1 MGNTIKPNSFKEF
14 YEQTSFGIA
23 DKTIKEQ
30 WHKNK
35 KIIKIDL
42 AVTGTLS
49 LLAAGYVYTI
59 FIGLE
64 KPFFLLYLVY
74 GLIKVPWLSV
84 ILLLVMNRFTY
95 NYLAAIQKTAIKDSE
110 RNYESSKDGGKG
122 TAHKMTEEEK
132 KETLSCGNYLEQKD
146 NIFGCEPGDITK
158 LYSLRKDLYGK
169 NGNMLV
175 VGAPGCGK
183 SRCVAIPIIMQ
194 TVRRGES
201 LIVTDPK
208 GELYRD
214 TAALAKANGYV
225 VKILNFRPKDTLHTD
240 TCNFMSVL
248 GGSAFKSQSFSKTVI
263 DNTSDGKPA
272 DFWTESEFNLYMG
285 VCIWVNNN
293 DLDIPK
299 TMGGIYQF
307 LYSYTVNE
315 FEEVM
320 SSLPDDHPAM
330 PYLKTFMN
338 GDKTV
343 KGNTYAGLQIRLSA
357 LADPLVQKIVGVDDI
372 DFTLP
377 GKQKC
382 IYYISSPDTDKSR
395 SYLVALFFT
404 LLYNELID
412 LADEQES
419 GHLPIRVT
427 MLLDEFKN
435 IGVIPAF
442 PEKLSTVRS
451 RWIDTISIIQGL
463 EQLMT
468 MYPDNEWETIM
479 NDCTTRILINTNN
492 NITAE
497 YFSKLSGE
505 QTTEEY
511 GVRYEENAG
520 DLLKIHPTYTV
531 SKSHG
536 SRVVYTPNEI
546 QQLNPKHLL
555 VFISQVPV
563 VELEKIDYTNHP
575 MCKEMRKWVPR
586 FHAPKWILE
595 LPEKDRLKYH
605 VYDEIYKRESIN
617 DIELCTE
624 DDFREPW
631 NKKKEAAL
639 QERIEK
645 LKSKQEKGLSK
656 SSETNATNELEKNV
670 SISSD
675 SNETNTSST
684 NHLSD
689 YTSITESTETEKK
702 NPKNNQFSAFDN
714 YIAKSNVVSQDQTSP
729 KFVCIKKAYDNTA
742 EKTENIINESIE
754 KAKSSVEEIMFQ
766 KFPDINDNE
775 TWKKIPKVEEEDTV
789 NITSY
794 DDDLQNELDEY
805 ENPEMEGF
813 QDFMLSMNSTTPESD
828 SSDFMT
834 SLNDIPEPD
843 MEIIVP
849 EFLEK
854 ESND

>member
-1 MGNTIKPNSFKEF
+1 MNNDEEKDPNLWFLNKNVISKGK
-14 YEQTSFGIA
+14 TFGI
-23 DKTIKEQ
+23 
-30 WHKNK
+30 
-35 KIIKIDL
+35 
-42 AVTGTLS
+42 
-49 LLAAGYVYTI
+49 
-59 FIGLE
+59 
-64 KPFFLLYLVY
+64 P
-74 GLIKVPWLSV
+74 
-84 ILLLVMNRFTY
+84 NR
-95 NYLAAIQKTAIKDSE
+95 
-110 RNYESSKDGGKG
+110 
-122 TAHKMTEEEK
+122 
-132 KETLSCGNYLEQKD
+132 
-146 NIFGCEPGDITK
+146 NIFEAVFFTSLTEYCIVSINFTK
-158 LYSLRKDLYGK
+158 VAFVSCTVIICPIVFGLFLRGLK
-169 NGNMLV
+169 N
-175 VGAPGCGK
+175 
-183 SRCVAIPIIMQ
+183 R
-194 TVRRGES
+194 
-201 LIVTDPK
+201 
-208 GELYRD
+208 
-214 TAALAKANGYV
+214 
-225 VKILNFRPKDTLHTD
+225 
-240 TCNFMSVL
+240 SVL
-248 GGSAFKSQSFSKTVI
+248 QILFSSIK
-263 DNTSDGKPA
+263 
-272 DFWTESEFNLYMG
+272 FHFNRRELH
-285 VCIWVNNN
+285 
-293 DLDIPK
+293 L
-299 TMGGIYQF
+299 
-307 LYSYTVNE
+307 
-315 FEEVM
+315 
-320 SSLPDDHPAM
+320 
-330 PYLKTFMN
+330 
-338 GDKTV
+338 
-343 KGNTYAGLQIRLSA
+343 R
-357 LADPLVQKIVGVDDI
+357 
-372 DFTLP
+372 
-377 GKQKC
+377 
-382 IYYISSPDTDKSR
+382 SP
-395 SYLVALFFT
+395 
-404 LLYNELID
+404 E
-412 LADEQES
+412 
-419 GHLPIRVT
+419 
-427 MLLDEFKN
+427 
-435 IGVIPAF
+435 
-442 PEKLSTVRS
+442 
-451 RWIDTISIIQGL
+451 
-463 EQLMT
+463 
-468 MYPDNEWETIM
+468 
-479 NDCTTRILINTNN
+479 
-492 NITAE
+492 
-497 YFSKLSGE
+497 
-505 QTTEEY
+505 
-511 GVRYEENAG
+511 
-520 DLLKIHPTYTV
+520 YTV

-536 SRVVYTPNEI
+536 SRIVYTPNEI
-546 QQLNPKHLL
+546 QQLNPNNLL
-555 VFISQVPV
+555 VFISQAPV
-563 VELEKIDYTNHP
+563 IELEKIDYTNHP

>member
-1 MGNTIKPNSFKEF
+1 
-14 YEQTSFGIA
+14 
-23 DKTIKEQ
+23 
-30 WHKNK
+30 
-35 KIIKIDL
+35 
-42 AVTGTLS
+42 
-49 LLAAGYVYTI
+49 
-59 FIGLE
+59 
-64 KPFFLLYLVY
+64 
-74 GLIKVPWLSV
+74 
-84 ILLLVMNRFTY
+84 
-95 NYLAAIQKTAIKDSE
+95 
-110 RNYESSKDGGKG
+110 
-122 TAHKMTEEEK
+122 
-132 KETLSCGNYLEQKD
+132 
-146 NIFGCEPGDITK
+146 
-158 LYSLRKDLYGK
+158 
-169 NGNMLV
+169 
-175 VGAPGCGK
+175 
-183 SRCVAIPIIMQ
+183 
-194 TVRRGES
+194 
-201 LIVTDPK
+201 
-208 GELYRD
+208 
-214 TAALAKANGYV
+214 
-225 VKILNFRPKDTLHTD
+225 
-240 TCNFMSVL
+240 
-248 GGSAFKSQSFSKTVI
+248 
-263 DNTSDGKPA
+263 
-272 DFWTESEFNLYMG
+272 
-285 VCIWVNNN
+285 
-293 DLDIPK
+293 
-299 TMGGIYQF
+299 
-307 LYSYTVNE
+307 
-315 FEEVM
+315 
-320 SSLPDDHPAM
+320 
-330 PYLKTFMN
+330 
-338 GDKTV
+338 
-343 KGNTYAGLQIRLSA
+343 
-357 LADPLVQKIVGVDDI
+357 
-372 DFTLP
+372 
-377 GKQKC
+377 
-382 IYYISSPDTDKSR
+382 
-395 SYLVALFFT
+395 
-404 LLYNELID
+404 
-412 LADEQES
+412 
-419 GHLPIRVT
+419 
-427 MLLDEFKN
+427 
-435 IGVIPAF
+435 
-442 PEKLSTVRS
+442 
-451 RWIDTISIIQGL
+451 
-463 EQLMT
+463 
-468 MYPDNEWETIM
+468 M
-479 NDCTTRILINTNN
+479 NDCKTRILINTNN

-775 TWKKIPKVEEEDTV
+775 TWEKIPKVEEDTV
-789 NITSY
+789 NISSY

>member
-64 KPFFLLYLVY
+64 KAFFLLYLVY

-122 TAHKMTEEEK
+122 TAHKMTAEEK
-132 KETLSCGNYLEQKD
+132 EETLSCGNYLEQKD

-169 NGNMLV
+169 NGNILV
-175 VGAPGCGK
+175 NGAPGCGK

-194 TVRRGES
+194 TIRRGES

-293 DLDIPK
+293 DLGIPK

-320 SSLPDDHPAM
+320 SSLPDDHPAL

-451 RWIDTISIIQGL
+451 RWIDTIIIIQGL

-536 SRVVYTPNEI
+536 SRVVYTPDEI

-555 VFISQVPV
+555 VFISQAPV

-586 FHAPKWILE
+586 FHAPKWILK
-595 LPEKDRLKYH
+595 LPEKERQKYH
-605 VYDEIYKRESIN
+605 VYDEIYKHESID

-631 NKKKEAAL
+631 NKEKEAAL
-639 QERIEK
+639 QKKIRKNQNSHSEKNTRAASGNSKILVGLERTDTVEK
-645 LKSKQEKGLSK
+645 TDYFADTAKKPTDSTDISQNNINHKFSSFEKHISKTDIQNPKALSK
-656 SSETNATNELEKNV
+656 NMELTK
-670 SISSD
+670 
-675 SNETNTSST
+675 
-684 NHLSD
+684 D
-689 YTSITESTETEKK
+689 YGE
-702 NPKNNQFSAFDN
+702 A
-714 YIAKSNVVSQDQTSP
+714 
-729 KFVCIKKAYDNTA
+729 DNTA
-742 EKTENIINESIE
+742 EIIINKSIE
-754 KAKSSVEEIMFQ
+754 NTKSSIEEIMSYD
-766 KFPDINDNE
+766 FPDINNKQNWE
-775 TWKKIPKVEEEDTV
+775 NFSEDTD
-789 NITSY
+789 NSNQISFTEN
-794 DDDLQNELDEY
+794 LQNETDEY
-805 ENPEMEGF
+805 EDPELEGF
-813 QDFMLSMNSTTPESD
+813 QNFISSVNCDSDESNFQDFIISSENDISEPDINIVIPDFSDRESD
-828 SSDFMT
+828 D
-834 SLNDIPEPD
+834 
-843 MEIIVP
+843 
-849 EFLEK
+849 
-854 ESND
+854 